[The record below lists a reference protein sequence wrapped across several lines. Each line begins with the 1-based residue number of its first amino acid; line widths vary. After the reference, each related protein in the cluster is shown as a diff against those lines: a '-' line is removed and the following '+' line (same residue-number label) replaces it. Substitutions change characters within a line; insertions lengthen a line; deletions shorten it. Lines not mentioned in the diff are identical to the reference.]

1 MNNRS
6 NVIAAVSYITWIG
19 FVAALVMRD
28 SNDNYV
34 TFHMNQALVLNILEM
49 IGGVLAVF
57 PLIGG
62 IASGIISFAVFVLW
76 IVGVYRAATW
86 STEPLPF
93 VGDIHIIG

>member
-49 IGGVLAVF
+49 IGGVLAIF

-62 IASGIISFAVFVLW
+62 IASGIVSLAVFVLW